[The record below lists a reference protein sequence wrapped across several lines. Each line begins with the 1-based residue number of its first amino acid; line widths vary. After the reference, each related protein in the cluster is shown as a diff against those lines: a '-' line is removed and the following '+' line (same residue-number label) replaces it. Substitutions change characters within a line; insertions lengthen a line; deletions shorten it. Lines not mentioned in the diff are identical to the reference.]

1 MGAHFKENN
10 NVGTE
15 QDIDVVKI
23 IVHENYNTPLRE
35 SNDMALLKLAT
46 LVNLTEDVGPACLPD
61 SINSLV
67 NKTCWITGWGTLS
80 SSGSQPSVL
89 MQASVPIVSHQRCLQ
104 AHPGDIDNSM
114 MCAGPDQGGVD
125 ACQGD
130 SGGPLVCEF
139 NGKWYLEG
147 VTSWGNGCGVPGE
160 FGVYANVRFFLS
172 WINSRISSNS
182 ISTVVAYVPTSSP
195 TGVSAI
201 SMGKRSC
208 NRRTVYIRRWIS
220 KRL

>member
-1 MGAHFKENN
+1 MYLQLIAYFLTTRMGAHFKENDS
-10 NVGTE
+10 VGTE
-15 QDIDVVKI
+15 QDIDVVEV
-23 IVHENYNTPLRE
+23 IVHENYTLLRK
-35 SNDMALLKLAT
+35 SNDIALLKLAT
-46 LVNLTEDVGPACLPD
+46 PVNLTGKVGPACLAD

-80 SSGSQPSVL
+80 SGGSQPSVL
-89 MQASVPIVSHQRCLQ
+89 MQASVPLVSHQRCQ
-104 AHPGDIDNSM
+104 EAHPGDIDNSM

-147 VTSWGNGCGVPGE
+147 VTSWGDGCGDPGK
-160 FGVYANVRFFLS
+160 FGVYANVRFFMS
-172 WINSRISSNS
+172 WINSRISSNIS
-182 ISTVVAYVPTSSP
+182 IAVAYVPTSTP

-201 SMGKRSC
+201 SMG
-208 NRRTVYIRRWIS
+208 T
-220 KRL
+220 